1 MVGLLLSR
9 PRKGVSANNKTET
22 MKMGKKELAK
32 WNHFGDM
39 HSMGKS
45 IPQGWFGLRL
55 LDKWINAGLVRTVR
69 HWEDFVEVS
78 GGRVREWNMGEIIA
92 TEKGL
97 ELL

>member
-1 MVGLLLSR
+1 
-9 PRKGVSANNKTET
+9 

-39 HSMGKS
+39 LSMGRS
-45 IPQGWFGLRL
+45 IPQGWFGLVL
-55 LDKWINAGLVRTVR
+55 LSKWMNCGIVRTVR
-69 HWEDFVEVS
+69 HWEDSVEVS
-78 GGRVREWNMGEIIA
+78 GGKIREWNMGEIIA